1 MTTQRWL
8 PGKFARA
15 AVARGCDLNH
25 GFPAERGERIKIME
39 LLELSKKYN
48 FKVDA
53 KSLIVPAHISS
64 EDIAWLIDSG
74 YHLAF
79 EFSPLNYIWCERY
92 LNLNQLKK
100 EKEG

>member
-1 MTTQRWL
+1 MT
-8 PGKFARA
+8 K
-15 AVARGCDLNH
+15 
-25 GFPAERGERIKIME
+25 

-53 KSLIVPAHISS
+53 KSLVVPAHISS

-74 YHLAF
+74 YHLTF
-79 EFSPLNYIWCERY
+79 EFSPLHYIWCERY
-92 LNLNQLKK
+92 LNQLKK